1 MVYSFTPL
9 PLRLILLSLPI
20 SALWLTVAET
30 NNKQARTNFSI
41 NCCCSLHFDD
51 LYIFS
56 LVILQIIWDILNDN
70 LDYFDKYFT
79 SIWTAKACLLPE
91 QSARE
96 NQTWHPKKAFIFSG
110 AHQGGYWIPIS
121 REKIGHIPE
130 SRENFLI
137 FPITNFPPRI
147 PAEYLV
153 FY

>member
-41 NCCCSLHFDD
+41 NCCCSLHFDN

-70 LDYFDKYFT
+70 LAYFNKYFT
-79 SIWTAKACLLPE
+79 SIWTAKACLFPE

-96 NQTWHPKKAFIFSG
+96 NQTWHPKK
-110 AHQGGYWIPIS
+110 
-121 REKIGHIPE
+121 R
-130 SRENFLI
+130 L
-137 FPITNFPPRI
+137 
-147 PAEYLV
+147 YLV
-153 FY
+153 AVRTCDCFSVRFILLGANEFGFLWFYFRWLVSLVHR

>member
-1 MVYSFTPL
+1 MVYSFTL
-9 PLRLILLSLPI
+9 LSLRLILLSLPI

-41 NCCCSLHFDD
+41 NCCCSLHFDN

-70 LDYFDKYFT
+70 LAYFNKYFT
-79 SIWTAKACLLPE
+79 SIWTAKACLFPE

-110 AHQGGYWIPIS
+110 S
-121 REKIGHIPE
+121 
-130 SRENFLI
+130 ENFWLL
-137 FPITNFPPRI
+137 FCKVHLTRG
-147 PAEYLV
+147 YLGALSDNEFELLW
-153 FY
+153 FYLRWIVSLVQR